1 MEGLI
6 VRVPTGLDVLVRLK
20 GLPARELEIDFVLPQ
35 LEVKGGGVKGKV
47 HVFIEIEIELELGR
61 VCMLGGSVDGGWW
74 RAECNVC

>member
-35 LEVKGGGVKGKV
+35 LEVEGGGRRAEGVKGKV
-47 HVFIEIEIELELGR
+47 HIFRDKHRVRESVYVGR
-61 VCMLGGSVDGGWW
+61 
-74 RAECNVC
+74 